1 MRYAARIVLALG
13 LLVLIATA
21 ASAHDVWADGSAVPS
36 WVKKSC
42 CGPEHVHH
50 LKSWQ
55 VQARPDGWH
64 VDGFPWLIPYGGELP
79 SQDGDYWIFYQE
91 DDLYITNLYCFFA
104 PLPRY

>member
-1 MRYAARIVLALG
+1 MRYAARIVLALA
-13 LLVLIATA
+13 LLVLIATR

-55 VQARPDGWH
+55 VRRPAGR
-64 VDGFPWLIPYGGELP
+64 LA
-79 SQDGDYWIFYQE
+79 
-91 DDLYITNLYCFFA
+91 C
-104 PLPRY
+104 